1 MKTIAVALA
10 ATLFCTQTAT
20 AMDLSPGHWTPGA
33 REAAEALEAKTPWP
47 LAARTISGRQG
58 VISATVSPIA
68 VQAGIETLDR
78 GGNAADAAAA
88 VALTQVTTQLGSVVS
103 YAGIM
108 TMLYYDAKTGH
119 ITSLDAGYNSY
130 RGETDPGSIPKSD
143 LSALTGGS
151 PPPPS
156 NELGRQTL
164 VPGFMAGVEAMQ
176 RRFGRAS
183 FADLMAPAI
192 WYADKGV
199 TISPI
204 LAGFFAY
211 RQPVLAR
218 TEEGRRFLHQAG
230 DDLPKSGDV
239 FRQPQLA
246 ETLRGVA
253 RDGAAYM
260 YTGPWAK
267 AFVAA
272 VTRDKGKAALDD
284 LAGYH
289 PTWSTPEHT
298 RVFDHDVY
306 VAGAPNLSAYQLLTA
321 LNVAA
326 ELKLDARAPYWQD
339 AESFRTF
346 ARIAD
351 AVVGAPLLHPA
362 IVERLKG
369 VDVSPSAQR
378 GEAFAR
384 ALAKLIQEPLPA
396 STSGESHHSNAIV
409 VVDRDGNI
417 AVMTHTINAAIWGDT
432 GIVVGGIPIPDS
444 AGFQQFRLAQIKPG
458 DRVPNEIADTI
469 VLDKRARPVLA
480 TASIGSALLPET
492 MKEILGTIAWH
503 RTPADLAA
511 APPFLTNF
519 EAGVFT
525 QSPLARAV
533 KIPEGAYDA
542 EFLKKLAALGVETS
556 EVPQPMVAS
565 VRGTL
570 AVVAID
576 PSTGARTTPEQPDV
590 LVFGGVQ

>member
-10 ATLFCTQTAT
+10 ATLFCTQMAT
-20 AMDLSPGHWTPGA
+20 AMELSPGTWTPGK

-47 LAARTISGRQG
+47 LAARTISGKSG

-78 GGNAADAAAA
+78 GGNAADAAVA

-108 TMLYYDAKTGH
+108 TMLYYNAKTGQ
-119 ITSLDAGYNSY
+119 ISSLDAGYNSY
-130 RGETDPGSIPKSD
+130 RGETDPNSIPKSD

-151 PPPPS
+151 APPPPDAP
-156 NELGRQTL
+156 GRQTL
-164 VPGFMAGVEAMQ
+164 VPGFMAGIEAMQ
-176 RRFGRAS
+176 HRFGRAD
-183 FADLMAPAI
+183 FADLMTPAI

-211 RQPVLAR
+211 RQSVLAR

-230 DDLPKSGDV
+230 DDLPKTGDV
-239 FRQPQLA
+239 FRQPELA

-253 RDGAAYM
+253 RDGAGYM

-272 VTRDKGKAALDD
+272 VTRDKGKASTED
-284 LAGYH
+284 LAAYR
-289 PTWSTPEHT
+289 PIWSTPEHT

-339 AESFRTF
+339 AESFRAF
-346 ARIAD
+346 ARISD

-362 IVERLKG
+362 IADRLK
-369 VDVSPSAQR
+369 DADTSPRGQR

-384 ALAKLIQEPLPA
+384 ALARLIRQPLPA
-396 STSGESHHSNAIV
+396 STAGDAHHSNAIV
-409 VVDRDGNI
+409 VADRGGNI
-417 AVMTHTINAAIWGDT
+417 AVMTHTINTTIWGDT
-432 GIVVGGIPIPDS
+432 GIVVGGIPVPDS
-444 AGFQQFRLAQIKPG
+444 AGFQQFRLAQVKPG
-458 DRVPNEIADTI
+458 DRLPNEIADTI
-469 VLDKRARPVLA
+469 VLDRRARPVLA
-480 TASIGSALLPET
+480 TASIGAALLPET

-503 RTPADLAA
+503 RAPAELAA

-519 EAGVFT
+519 EPGIFE

-542 EFLKKLAALGVETS
+542 GFRKTLSTLGVETS
-556 EVPQPMVAS
+556 EVPQAMVES

-570 AVVAID
+570 AAVAID
-576 PSTGARTTPEQPDV
+576 PRAGTRTTPEQPGV
-590 LVFGGVQ
+590 LVFGEAQ

>member
-1 MKTIAVALA
+1 MKTIAVAFA
-10 ATLFCTQTAT
+10 ATLFCTQVAT
-20 AMDLSPGHWTPGA
+20 AMDISPGHWTPGT

-47 LAARTISGRQG
+47 LAARTVSGQRG
-58 VISATVSPIA
+58 MISATVSPIA
-68 VQAGIETLDR
+68 VQAGLETLAR

-108 TMLYYDAKTGH
+108 TMLYYDAKSGH
-119 ITSLDAGYNSY
+119 ISSLDAGYNSY
-130 RGETDPGSIPKSD
+130 CGETDPDTIPKSD
-143 LSALTGGS
+143 LTALIGGK

-176 RRFGRAS
+176 HRFGRAD
-183 FADLMAPAI
+183 FADLLVPAI

-230 DDLPKSGDV
+230 DDLPKAGDV
-239 FRQPQLA
+239 FRQPDLA

-253 RDGAAYM
+253 RDGAGYM

-272 VTRDKGKAALDD
+272 VGRDRGKVSIDD
-284 LAGYH
+284 LASYH
-289 PTWSTPEHT
+289 PIWSDPEHT
-298 RVFDHDVY
+298 HVFDHDVY
-306 VAGAPNLSAYQLLTA
+306 VAGAPNLSAFQLLTA

-326 ELKLDARAPYWQD
+326 ELKLDGRAPYWRD
-339 AESFRTF
+339 AETFRAF

-351 AVVGAPLLHPA
+351 SVVGAPLLHPA
-362 IVERLKG
+362 ITEKLKG
-369 VDVSPSAQR
+369 VDVSPQAQR
-378 GEAFAR
+378 SPAFAR

-396 STSGESHHSNAIV
+396 STAGDSHHSNAIV

-417 AVMTHTINAAIWGDT
+417 AVMTHTINTTIWGDT

-458 DRVPNEIADTI
+458 DRLPNEIADTI
-469 VLDKRARPVLA
+469 VLDSRAHPVLA
-480 TASIGSALLPET
+480 TASIGAALLPET

-503 RTPADLAA
+503 QTPADLAA

-519 EAGVFT
+519 EPGVFT

-542 EFLKKLAALGVETS
+542 EFRKSLGALGVETS
-556 EVPQPMVAS
+556 EVPQSMVAS

-576 PSTGARTTPEQPDV
+576 PHTGTRATPEQPGV
-590 LVFGGVQ
+590 LVFGGAQ